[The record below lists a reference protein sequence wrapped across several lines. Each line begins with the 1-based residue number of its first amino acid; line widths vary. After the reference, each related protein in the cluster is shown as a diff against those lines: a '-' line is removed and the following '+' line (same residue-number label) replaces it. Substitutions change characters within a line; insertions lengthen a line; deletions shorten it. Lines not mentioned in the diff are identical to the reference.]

1 LRCIKEAVFLL
12 CSNAWQELAGTTVGY
27 AMYEHQVELPRD
39 SFMEAA
45 QREMIAFELRERE
58 FSKELKKD
66 RAEELHMPALKN

>member
-1 LRCIKEAVFLL
+1 M
-12 CSNAWQELAGTTVGY
+12 GY